1 MLMDTKRFPS
11 HGQMIDWE
19 TAKNHIGLN
28 VKFMDGRD
36 SLWRLYWKLYCNL
49 RLAVR
54 DDGKIFES
62 SHVSL
67 TG

>member
-1 MLMDTKRFPS
+1 MDTKRFPS

-19 TAKNHIGLN
+19 TAKRSPSDFN

-49 RLAVR
+49 RLAVA
-54 DDGKIFES
+54 DDGKMFES

-67 TG
+67 TA